1 MTDRA
6 FAAIALVAVANTAL
20 IAITT
25 ASRQVYGLA
34 EQRSIPSLLGRIGRW
49 RIPGPAILGVAVVTT
64 ALATTGG
71 VRDLADTTVVLLLAV
86 FATVNVTVLVLR
98 RRTAGLWHPADRRRG
113 APAAVPA
120 VGAIGSLV
128 LLVDAVVVGGVGLL
142 VRVAAL
148 LAIGLVL
155 YALTRRD
162 RGGTSAATS

>member
-1 MTDRA
+1 M
-6 FAAIALVAVANTAL
+6 
-20 IAITT
+20 
-25 ASRQVYGLA
+25 
-34 EQRSIPSLLGRIGRW
+34 
-49 RIPGPAILGVAVVTT
+49 VTT

-71 VRDLADTTVVLLLAV
+71 VRELADTTVVLLLAV

-98 RRTAGLWHPADRRRG
+98 RRTAGLWHADDRRRG

-142 VRVAAL
+142 VRVTAL

-155 YALTRRD
+155 YALTRRH